1 MTKNKTN
8 EMKQMYVVKIKY
20 NEINNYI
27 IYVLYKQLAVLKVAG
42 YYAEIW
48 YCKIYLWLFTTLLTC
63 FTFVTA

>member
-1 MTKNKTN
+1 MINKEGWYN

-27 IYVLYKQLAVLKVAG
+27 IYVLYKQLAVLKVAD

-48 YCKIYLWLFTTLLTC
+48 YCKIYLQWNGFLRLY
-63 FTFVTA
+63 